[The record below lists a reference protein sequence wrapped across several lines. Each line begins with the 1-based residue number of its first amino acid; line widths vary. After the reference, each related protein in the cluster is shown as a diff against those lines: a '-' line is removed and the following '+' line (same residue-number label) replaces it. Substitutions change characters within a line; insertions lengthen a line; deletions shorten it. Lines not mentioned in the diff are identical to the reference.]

1 MGTTA
6 RDDERLI
13 DRYIDPDTGR
23 YAHGRADARL
33 RESGTHVW
41 ALIGHLR
48 AVVGEESDQPTPE
61 AIGQLAEDYGLD
73 RGAVKAALA
82 YYRRYKAL
90 IDARLTLS
98 SAR

>member
-1 MGTTA
+1 MVGCSLGGPGTLRAGVGAGGGESGMGTTA

-73 RGAVKAALA
+73 RGAV
-82 YYRRYKAL
+82 
-90 IDARLTLS
+90 
-98 SAR
+98 